1 MISYRGALFFSY
13 ISSERLVLIEV
24 HTLEFY
30 SYEFEALSRYLPMV
44 TVASFTNSCSMST
57 DSL

>member
-24 HTLEFY
+24 HTLELY
-30 SYEFEALSRYLPMV
+30 SYE
-44 TVASFTNSCSMST
+44 
-57 DSL
+57 SL